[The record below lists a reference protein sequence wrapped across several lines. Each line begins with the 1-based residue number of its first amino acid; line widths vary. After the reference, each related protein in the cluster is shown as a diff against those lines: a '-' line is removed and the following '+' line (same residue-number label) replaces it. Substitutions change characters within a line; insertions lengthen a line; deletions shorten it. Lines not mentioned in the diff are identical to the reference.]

1 MLLNIH
7 IAPGAGIYPRQK
19 LSFSLMIRKLASN
32 YPLLLLLGFN
42 LYFIWYYNRHPD
54 GFKTL
59 LLIYWFQSVA
69 IGFFTFLQLL
79 TTPAEQTTGLI
90 TDQNTGKP
98 IGKGCGALFFA
109 VHYGI
114 FHLVYLVFLVVRD
127 GGPIDFLLL
136 KISFFIILVAEL
148 MEFIRKRKAISVNKV
163 NQGFAFF
170 LPYLRIIPMHIMI
183 VGAAFL
189 NLSDVTIFLVLK
201 TVADVGMYVLTNA
214 LYFQTNKS

>member
-1 MLLNIH
+1 MH
-7 IAPGAGIYPRQK
+7 IEIVEEINTRQK
-19 LSFSLMIRKLASN
+19 LSFRLMIRKLASN
-32 YPLLLLLGFN
+32 YSLLLLVGFN
-42 LYFIWYYNRHPD
+42 LYFIWYYNQHPD

-59 LLIYWFQSVA
+59 LFIYWFQSVM

-98 IGKGCGALFFA
+98 LAKGCSALFFA

-114 FHLVYLVFLVVRD
+114 FHLVYLVFLAVRE
-127 GGPIDFLLL
+127 GGRIDFLLL

-148 MEFIRKRKAISVNKV
+148 MEFIRKRRAISVNKV

-201 TVADVGMYVLTNA
+201 TLADVGMYVLTNS
-214 LYFQTNKS
+214 LYFHSSTE

>member
-1 MLLNIH
+1 MH
-7 IAPGAGIYPRQK
+7 IEIVEEINSRQK

-32 YPLLLLLGFN
+32 YPLLLLVGFN
-42 LYFIWYYNRHPD
+42 LYFIWYYNQHRE

-59 LLIYWFQSVA
+59 LLIYWFQSVM

-114 FHLVYLVFLVVRD
+114 FHLVYLVFLVMRD

-148 MEFIRKRKAISVNKV
+148 MEFIRKRRAISLNKV
-163 NQGFAFF
+163 NQGFTFF

-189 NLSDVTIFLVLK
+189 NLSDVTIFLMLK
-201 TVADVGMYVLTNA
+201 TVADVGMYLLTNR
-214 LYFQTNKS
+214 LHFQTSQT